1 VIDEAGN
8 MATSDFAVVG
18 SDFVPEAL
26 TVGAIVLLTSAA
38 VVVSFYWLRKKP
50 TNKIVKYS

>member
-38 VVVSFYWLRKKP
+38 VVVSFYWLRKPSHTKKL
-50 TNKIVKYS
+50 T